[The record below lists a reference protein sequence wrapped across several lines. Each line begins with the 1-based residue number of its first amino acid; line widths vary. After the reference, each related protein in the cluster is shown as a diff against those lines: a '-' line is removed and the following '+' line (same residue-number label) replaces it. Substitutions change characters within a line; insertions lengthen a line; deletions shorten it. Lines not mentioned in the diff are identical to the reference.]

1 MNKLFKTAL
10 YGSVLYGAVLFSS
23 VSFAD
28 VAIIVNTSNS
38 SSLSDSDISRLFLGK
53 LKKFS
58 SGEKAVAINL
68 KLGSST
74 RGEFE
79 KKVLGKSASQIKAYW
94 SKRVFSG
101 KGKPPPELVSD
112 KDVITM
118 VAADNN
124 VIAYVDAASV
134 DDSVKVI
141 KVY

>member
-1 MNKLFKTAL
+1 MNKLLKT
-10 YGSVLYGAVLFSS
+10 VLCGTVLFSS
-23 VSFAD
+23 ITFAD
-28 VAIIVNTSNS
+28 VAVIVNPGNG

-58 SGEKAVAINL
+58 SGDKALAVNL

-118 VAADNN
+118 VASDGN

-141 KVY
+141 KIF